1 MTERPSQ
8 NKQILSKLD
17 DLTETVSGI
26 KQDLAT
32 IKTQIEYQPRID
44 KELHNTID
52 KRFEYDDTRIKKL
65 EDSQTWATRLIIGT
79 ALTSLIGIILAI
91 T

>member
-1 MTERPSQ
+1 MTEKPSQ
-8 NKQILSKLD
+8 NKQILAKLD
-17 DLTETVSGI
+17 GLTETVSGI
-26 KQDLAT
+26 KEDIAT

-44 KELHNTID
+44 EKLHQAID